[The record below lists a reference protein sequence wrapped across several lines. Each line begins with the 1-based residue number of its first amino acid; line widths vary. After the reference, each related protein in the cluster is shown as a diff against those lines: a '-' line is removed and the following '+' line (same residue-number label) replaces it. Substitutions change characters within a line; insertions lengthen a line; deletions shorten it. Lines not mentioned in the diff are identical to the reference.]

1 MTEFHIRDARKGLSR
16 RANVSSIPSSNFGTV
31 SG

>member
-1 MTEFHIRDARKGLSR
+1 MTEFHVRDALKGLSR
-16 RANVSSIPSSNFGTV
+16 RANVHSIPSSNFGTI